1 MFKLR
6 LIYSLC
12 FLFLFFTE
20 GHTQY
25 FSYGEDPA
33 SIKWREINTENF
45 QVIYPESFS
54 PEANKVANI
63 LELAYKKV
71 SHSLNHEPSEISVVI
86 HNNTVVSNGF
96 VAPAPNRM
104 ELFSV
109 PPQRNSTTP
118 WLEHL
123 CTHELRH
130 VVQIDKLDQGITSVL
145 KYVFGE
151 QAIGAVAGMV
161 PMWFLEGDAVIAE
174 SALGHDGRARLPDF
188 SKVLRTNFMDTTKQF
203 GFNKMLLG
211 SYKDYTPDHY
221 SLGYHMAAYAR
232 EEYGTDIWSDVLD
245 NVGRNSYFPFS
256 FNTGVKKYT
265 TGYTGDLYDAAF
277 FHYDSLWNENL
288 ERFDIRRYNRANS
301 RNSDEYESY
310 RYPVKIGK
318 DSLLAIKSDFTNLD
332 RFVLVTPDGEKE
344 LFTPGIR
351 TSSNYTYSNNKLV
364 WSERVPDLRWEHRS
378 YSVIKVYDL
387 EKNSEY
393 QLTDKSRLFAPA
405 ISNKGDKVVSV
416 EVSDDNKYS
425 LYVNKVQT
433 GVQLK
438 VISSLNNMFLSKPA
452 WSPGDDFIYVIAL
465 TNKGKT
471 VYRIDY
477 KTHEWKRLFEPVYD
491 DITSISATNDYLY
504 FHSTLEGID
513 NLYAFD
519 FESNEI
525 FRVTSS
531 KYGAT
536 DVSVYSDSLIHFA
549 EYTPDGYDIGQ
560 LSINESD
567 FKRFESK
574 NNYNDPVVN
583 NLTRQENGVIDFEE
597 KNSRNYTSKSYKRWK
612 NLFNFHS
619 WAPFYFEPPTSYQSD
634 FDIHPGVTLL
644 SQNILSTA
652 ISSLAYSYEYG
663 EHKLHS
669 TFTYRGWYPVIQFS
683 TEYGGKPDLIKSRN
697 ATWAPRL
704 SNDYMAFDLSLSL
717 PLTLSANKTITRFIP
732 SLDYEYNRDFY
743 YNYRDNYYIRGLKT
757 IDYNLQFQSYRRLA
771 YRDIFP
777 DWGVLV
783 NVNARTSPFNEDV
796 LGNMLSMKSKLYIP
810 GFMQNHGISLAAGYQ
825 KQNPDLYL
833 YSSYISFP
841 RGYESQYSE
850 KLYSFNADYVL
861 PLFYPD
867 WSIGPLFY
875 FKRFKAD
882 LFYDYAQNQYR
893 QTNDEGDVQWMKDG
907 YTSFGMEITTD
918 FHLLRSMFP
927 LSAGLRYVY
936 KPSVSAADVEF
947 VFNIDFFQIYQNRLN
962 KKIWNL

>member
-1 MFKLR
+1 MLKLKI
-6 LIYSLC
+6 LYLLC
-12 FLFLFFTE
+12 FLFLFFTK
-20 GHTQY
+20 GHAQY

-33 SIKWREINTENF
+33 SVNWREIKTDNF
-45 QVIYPESFS
+45 QIIYPESFS

-63 LELAYKKV
+63 LEVAYKKV
-71 SHSLNHEPSEISVVI
+71 SHSLNHEPSQISVVI
-86 HNNTVVSNGF
+86 HNSTVVSNGF

-109 PPQRNSTTP
+109 PPQRNSTSP

-123 CTHELRH
+123 CVHELRH
-130 VVQIDKLDQGITSVL
+130 VVQIDKLDQGITRIL
-145 KYVFGE
+145 RYAFGE
-151 QAIGAVAGMV
+151 QALGAVAGMV

-174 SALGHDGRARLPDF
+174 SALGYDGRARLPDF
-188 SKVLRTNFMDTTKQF
+188 SKTLRTNLMDTTKQF

-221 SLGYHMAAYAR
+221 SLGYHMASYAR
-232 EEYGTDIWSDVLD
+232 EKYGSHIWSDVLD

-265 TGYTGDLYDAAF
+265 NDYTGVLYDAAF
-277 FHYDSLWNENL
+277 SYYDSLWSEQL
-288 ERFDIRRYNRANS
+288 EKFDIKNYNRVNHRTS
-301 RNSDEYESY
+301 NDYESY
-310 RYPVKIGK
+310 RYPVKIGN
-318 DSLLAIKSDFTNLD
+318 DSLLAIKSDFNNLD
-332 RFVLVTPDGEKE
+332 RFVLVTPDDEKD

-351 TSSNYTYSNNKLV
+351 TSSNFTYSSNKLV

-387 EKNSEY
+387 EKKSDY
-393 QLTDKSRLFAPA
+393 QITDKSRLFAPA

-416 EVSDDNKYS
+416 GVSEDNRYS
-425 LYVNKVQT
+425 LHVNNVQT
-433 GVQLK
+433 GLQKK
-438 VISSLNNMFLSKPA
+438 VISSLDNMFLLKPT
-452 WSPGDDFIYVIAL
+452 WSPDDEFIYVIAL
-465 TNKGKT
+465 TDKGKT

-477 KTHEWKRLFEPVYD
+477 DSNKWKRLFDPGYD
-491 DITSISATNDYLY
+491 DITSLSATNDYLY
-504 FHSTLEGID
+504 FHSTSEGID
-513 NLYAFD
+513 NIYAFD
-519 FESNEI
+519 FETNEI

-536 DVSVYSDSLIHFA
+536 DVSVYADSLIHFA
-549 EYTPDGYDIGQ
+549 EYTPDGYDIRELAIDEDNFRKFGTK
-560 LSINESD
+560 D
-567 FKRFESK
+567 K
-574 NNYNDPVVN
+574 YNDPVVN
-583 NLTRQENGVIDFEE
+583 NLTRQEKGVINFEKE
-597 KNSRNYTSKSYKRWK
+597 EFRNYSSKSYKRWK

-663 EHKLHS
+663 EHKIHS
-669 TFTYRGWYPVIQFS
+669 TFTYRGWYPVIHFS
-683 TEYGGKPDLIKSRN
+683 TEYGGKPDLIRSRD

-704 SNDYMAFDLSLSL
+704 NNDYLSFDLRLSL
-717 PLTLSANKTITRFIP
+717 PLRLSSDKTITRFIP
-732 SLDYEYNRDFY
+732 SLDYEYTRDFY
-743 YNYRDNYYIRGLKT
+743 YNYRDNYYIRGIKT

-777 DWGVLV
+777 DWGILA
-783 NVNARTSPFNEDV
+783 NVNARTSPFNGDI
-796 LGNMLSMKSKLYIP
+796 LGNMLSMQSKLYTP
-810 GFMQNHGISLAAGYQ
+810 GFMPNHGISLTAGYQ

-841 RGYESQYSE
+841 RGYDSKYSE
-850 KLYSFNADYVL
+850 KLYSFKADYAF

-893 QTNDEGDVQWMKDG
+893 QSDDEGVVNWVTDE
-907 YTSFGMEITTD
+907 YSSFGMEITTD
-918 FHLLRSMFP
+918 FHFLRAMFP

-936 KPSVSAADVEF
+936 KPAVSAADVEF
-947 VFNIDFFQIYQNRLN
+947 VFNIDFFQIYQNRFN
-962 KKIWNL
+962 K